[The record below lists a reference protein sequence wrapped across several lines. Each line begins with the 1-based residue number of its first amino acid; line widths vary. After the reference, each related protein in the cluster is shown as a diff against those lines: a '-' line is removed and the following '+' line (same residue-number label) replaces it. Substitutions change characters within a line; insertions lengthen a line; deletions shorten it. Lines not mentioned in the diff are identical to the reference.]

1 VLPLLHFFILIIIP
15 FHLLSTEKKVH
26 LRRLDLWLGFLCE
39 KEKKRYLSLSHQIT
53 LHFYYFYH
61 TYTKYILKNGN
72 FFECVYR
79 ATEFLSSI
87 QEKRVYYEGASFAFL
102 QTRDEEMTTRERHKS
117 DDDVQK

>member
-1 VLPLLHFFILIIIP
+1 MARIS
-15 FHLLSTEKKVH
+15 LS
-26 LRRLDLWLGFLCE
+26 E
-39 KEKKRYLSLSHQIT
+39 KEKKRSFSLTSD
-53 LHFYYFYH
+53 YFTFLIIYH